1 MEMLKGLAYE
11 FWLWVPKSQF
21 YGALGLTAVLW
32 FVRQYA
38 LSRLVLIV
46 AAVAWAVGFTISRS
60 DAVAALGPNVLYFAM
75 LAGAAAAVAL
85 FWFLFLRNP

>member
-1 MEMLKGLAYE
+1 MEMLKGLAE
-11 FWLWVPKSQF
+11 FWRWVPKSQF
-21 YGALGLTAVLW
+21 YGALGLAAVLW

-46 AAVAWAVGFTISRS
+46 AAVAWGVGFALWRW
-60 DAVAALGPNVLYFAM
+60 DAVKALGPNVIYFAM
-75 LAGAAAAVAL
+75 LAGGAAAVAL

>member
-1 MEMLKGLAYE
+1 MEMLRGLTHE
-11 FWLWVPKSQF
+11 FWVWVPKSQL
-21 YGALGLTAVLW
+21 YGALGLAAVLW
-32 FVRQYA
+32 FVRLYA

-60 DAVAALGPNVLYFAM
+60 EAVAALGPNLLYFAM
-75 LAGAAAAVAL
+75 LAGGAAAVAL

>member
-1 MEMLKGLAYE
+1 MEMLKGLARE
-11 FWLWVPKSQF
+11 FWLWVPKWQF

-32 FVRQYA
+32 LVRQYA

-46 AAVAWAVGFTISRS
+46 AAVAWAVGFTISRTN
-60 DAVAALGPNVLYFAM
+60 VAAGVGPAVLHFAM
-75 LAGAAAAVAL
+75 LAGASAAVAL

>member
-11 FWLWVPKSQF
+11 FWQWVPKWQF
-21 YGALGLTAVLW
+21 YGAIGLTAVLW

-46 AAVAWAVGFTISRS
+46 AAVAWVVGFTISRS
-60 DAVAALGPNVLYFAM
+60 DAMSRIGPNVLHLAM
-75 LAGAAAAVAL
+75 LAGAAAAVTL